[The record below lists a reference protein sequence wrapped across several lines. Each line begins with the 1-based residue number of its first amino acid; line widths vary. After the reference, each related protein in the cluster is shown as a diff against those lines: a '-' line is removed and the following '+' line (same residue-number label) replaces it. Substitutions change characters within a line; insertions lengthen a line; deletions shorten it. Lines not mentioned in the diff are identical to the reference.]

1 MEKVTQKVCDC
12 FDKVLAKLD
21 MTVNGVT
28 DSKCG
33 HEMAVVFDDVGDE
46 DVLWSRVKDGAA
58 PVGAGDIEMTTL
70 GVASAPRKDEL
81 ADYPGRMEIRDIR
94 QMTMQFDQQGHYLMN
109 HRFSPGDWYRFHV
122 TAFMRGDRK
131 SYLGGGWTSSLHKL
145 MCRNCAR
152 LLDEEPIQ
160 DGDRLDFVDYTIQLR
175 AGADGLISIP
185 YYGRPS
191 HYLAEASH
199 FVVYREEL
207 VEKIS
212 KMYLET
218 LGDKDFICWE
228 FHCSRC
234 YVNLFTKNV
243 INVTGYVTKD

>member
-1 MEKVTQKVCDC
+1 MEKVTKTVCQC
-12 FDKVLAKLD
+12 VDKVLACID
-21 MTVNGVT
+21 MTVNGVP

-46 DVLWSRVKDGAA
+46 DVLWCKVQHGAA
-58 PVGAGDIEMTTL
+58 SVGAGDMEMVPL
-70 GVASAPRKDEL
+70 GVADKDAVDEL
-81 ADYPGRMEIRDIR
+81 AAYPSRMEIGEIR
-94 QMTMQFDQQGHYLMN
+94 QMTMQFDQQGHFIMN
-109 HRFSPGDWYRFHV
+109 HRFRPGDWYRFHV

-131 SYLGGGWTSSLHKL
+131 SYLDGRWTSSLHTL
-145 MCRNCAR
+145 LCRRCAR
-152 LLDEEPIQ
+152 GRDEEPIQ
-160 DGDRLDFVDYTIQLR
+160 DGDRLYFIDYTIQLR
-175 AGADGLISIP
+175 AGAEGVIVIP

-191 HYLAEASH
+191 HYLAMSSH
-199 FVVYREEL
+199 FEVNREEL

-212 KMYLET
+212 KMYLDT

-243 INVTGYVTKD
+243 INVTGYVTTY